1 MMFNIAPGYEI
12 ATLLFFGL
20 VVVIYESNISSVISQ
35 LMWKLWLVNLVGH
48 ILLVKLKKKKKNA
61 NK

>member
-20 VVVIYESNISSVISQ
+20 VVVICEAKYFISYFSV
-35 LMWKLWLVNLVGH
+35 N
-48 ILLVKLKKKKKNA
+48 VKTVIGQFGGSYSLGQVKKKLSQ
-61 NK
+61 